1 MSDLSIAYIFQQQQL
16 LVDDDFQLPQVEK
29 LKNDLVLST
38 DHQVIA
44 RDLLHNEIIPVGY
57 QLVPIR
63 QLLQYWNHQQFEEA
77 SRAVQLLE
85 WRRNHQFCGRCGVK
99 TQQSIDQFAMM
110 CPSCGYNQY
119 PRVNPCV
126 ITIITRNDDEILL
139 DTSSEFPVLLA

>member
-1 MSDLSIAYIFQQQQL
+1 M
-16 LVDDDFQLPQVEK
+16 PQVEK

-38 DHQVIA
+38 DQQVIA
-44 RDLLHNEIIPVGY
+44 RDLLHNEIIPAGY

-99 TQQSIDQFAMM
+99 TQ
-110 CPSCGYNQY
+110 
-119 PRVNPCV
+119 
-126 ITIITRNDDEILL
+126 
-139 DTSSEFPVLLA
+139 